1 MDKRGGRHPGCL
13 LMTAG
18 LLLIAAALLLTLN
31 NLREQEHAQTA
42 ATGALGRL
50 MEALPAVQEEEGE
63 TLLLTDAQGVPLDWP
78 LDAQGE
84 PMPWPVDESGVPQ
97 ARVTDGI
104 GRVHEWA
111 QLRADASAPLG
122 ITADAAVEAGRIDAP
137 VPAASA
143 QEEAPEG
150 VTVEAGWAQ
159 ASAPAVS
166 AQVEAPAPAV
176 SAQEEAS
183 ASTVVEAS
191 WAQASAPAVSAQAEA
206 PAPAVS
212 SREEASE
219 GAAIEANPAELPA
232 SALQEAP
239 LSGWTVNGEGAL
251 LPWVM
256 DASGNLTPWPTDSEG
271 HELSWAQLQRA
282 WSKLL
287 DVLLP
292 YLKQAAS
299 QPAFVRYPDME
310 MPTKEID
317 GETYIG
323 VVEIPSLE
331 LSLPV
336 MSDWSYP
343 QLKKA
348 PCRYVGSVYS
358 HDVVICGH
366 NYDRHFGRLKEL
378 VPGDEVRFT
387 DMDGNV
393 FRYSVCAVE
402 QLAKTAVEEMQ
413 TGDWDLTLFTCTK
426 GGVMRVTV
434 RCALEGYTVA
444 PEQEAPL

>member
-97 ARVTDGI
+97 ARVTDGT

-159 ASAPAVS
+159 VSAPAVS

-206 PAPAVS
+206 PALAVS
-212 SREEASE
+212 SREEAPE

-232 SALQEAP
+232 SALQETP

-271 HELSWAQLQRA
+271 HALSWAQLQRA

-310 MPTKEID
+310 MPMKEID

>member
-42 ATGALGRL
+42 ATGALGQL

-97 ARVTDGI
+97 ARVTDGT

-166 AQVEAPAPAV
+166 AQAEVPAPAV
-176 SAQEEAS
+176 
-183 ASTVVEAS
+183 
-191 WAQASAPAVSAQAEA
+191 P
-206 PAPAVS
+206 

-232 SALQEAP
+232 SALQEAT

-271 HELSWAQLQRA
+271 HALSWAQLQRA

-358 HDVVICGH
+358 HDAVICGH

-434 RCALEGYTVA
+434 RCALEEYTVA

>member
-97 ARVTDGI
+97 ARVTDGT

-159 ASAPAVS
+159 ASAPAGS
-166 AQVEAPAPAV
+166 AQVEAPAPA
-176 SAQEEAS
+176 AS
-183 ASTVVEAS
+183 SK
-191 WAQASAPAVSAQAEA
+191 
-206 PAPAVS
+206 
-212 SREEASE
+212 EEASE

-271 HELSWAQLQRA
+271 HALSWAQLQRA

>member
-1 MDKRGGRHPGCL
+1 M
-13 LMTAG
+13 
-18 LLLIAAALLLTLN
+18 
-31 NLREQEHAQTA
+31 
-42 ATGALGRL
+42 
-50 MEALPAVQEEEGE
+50 
-63 TLLLTDAQGVPLDWP
+63 
-78 LDAQGE
+78 
-84 PMPWPVDESGVPQ
+84 PQ
-97 ARVTDGI
+97 ARVTDGT

-191 WAQASAPAVSAQAEA
+191 WAQASAPAASAQVEA
-206 PAPAVS
+206 PAPAAS
-212 SREEASE
+212 AKEEASE

-271 HELSWAQLQRA
+271 HALSWAQLQRA

>member
-97 ARVTDGI
+97 ARVTDGT

-176 SAQEEAS
+176 S
-183 ASTVVEAS
+183 
-191 WAQASAPAVSAQAEA
+191 
-206 PAPAVS
+206 
-212 SREEASE
+212 SREEAPE

-232 SALQEAP
+232 SALQETP

-271 HELSWAQLQRA
+271 HALSWAQLQRA

-348 PCRYVGSVYS
+348 PRRYVGSVYS
-358 HDVVICGH
+358 HDAVICGH

>member
-97 ARVTDGI
+97 ARVTDGT

-122 ITADAAVEAGRIDAP
+122 ITADAAVDVGRIEAP
-137 VPAASA
+137 APAASA

-150 VTVEAGWAQ
+150 AGIEANWID

-166 AQVEAPAPAV
+166 AQVEAPAPA
-176 SAQEEAS
+176 AS
-183 ASTVVEAS
+183 AK
-191 WAQASAPAVSAQAEA
+191 
-206 PAPAVS
+206 
-212 SREEASE
+212 EEASE

-271 HELSWAQLQRA
+271 HALSWAQLQRA

-434 RCALEGYTVA
+434 RCALEEYTVA

>member
-50 MEALPAVQEEEGE
+50 IEALPAVQEEEGE

-84 PMPWPVDESGVPQ
+84 PMPWPVDKSGVPQ
-97 ARVTDGI
+97 ARVTDGT

-166 AQVEAPAPAV
+166 AQ
-176 SAQEEAS
+176 
-183 ASTVVEAS
+183 
-191 WAQASAPAVSAQAEA
+191 AEA

-212 SREEASE
+212 SREEAPE

-271 HELSWAQLQRA
+271 HALSWAQLQRA

-310 MPTKEID
+310 MPMKEID

>member
-42 ATGALGRL
+42 ATGALGQL
-50 MEALPAVQEEEGE
+50 MEALPAVQEEEGK

-97 ARVTDGI
+97 ARVTDGT

-166 AQVEAPAPAV
+166 AQVEAPAPAA
-176 SAQEEAS
+176 SSKEEA
-183 ASTVVEAS
+183 
-191 WAQASAPAVSAQAEA
+191 P
-206 PAPAVS
+206 
-212 SREEASE
+212 E

-232 SALQEAP
+232 SALQETP

-271 HELSWAQLQRA
+271 HALSWAQLQRA

-378 VPGDEVRFT
+378 IPGDEVRFT

>member
-97 ARVTDGI
+97 ARVTDGT

-111 QLRADASAPLG
+111 QLRADVSAPLG

-166 AQVEAPAPAV
+166 AQVEAPAPA
-176 SAQEEAS
+176 AS
-183 ASTVVEAS
+183 AK
-191 WAQASAPAVSAQAEA
+191 
-206 PAPAVS
+206 
-212 SREEASE
+212 EEASE

-271 HELSWAQLQRA
+271 HALSWAQLQRA

-444 PEQEAPL
+444 PEQGAPL

>member
-97 ARVTDGI
+97 ARVTDGT

-166 AQVEAPAPAV
+166 AQVEAPAPA
-176 SAQEEAS
+176 AS
-183 ASTVVEAS
+183 AK
-191 WAQASAPAVSAQAEA
+191 
-206 PAPAVS
+206 
-212 SREEASE
+212 EEASE

-251 LPWVM
+251 RPWVM

-271 HELSWAQLQRA
+271 HALSWAQLQRA

>member
-31 NLREQEHAQTA
+31 NRREQEHAQPA

-84 PMPWPVDESGVPQ
+84 PMPWPVDKSGVPQ
-97 ARVTDGI
+97 ARVTDGT

-122 ITADAAVEAGRIDAP
+122 ITADAAVDVGRIEAP
-137 VPAASA
+137 APAASA

-159 ASAPAVS
+159 ASAPAAS
-166 AQVEAPAPAV
+166 AQVEAPAPA
-176 SAQEEAS
+176 AS
-183 ASTVVEAS
+183 AK
-191 WAQASAPAVSAQAEA
+191 
-206 PAPAVS
+206 
-212 SREEASE
+212 EEASE

-271 HELSWAQLQRA
+271 HALSWAQLQRA

-310 MPTKEID
+310 MPMKEID

-387 DMDGNV
+387 DMDDNV

>member
-97 ARVTDGI
+97 ARVTDGT

-122 ITADAAVEAGRIDAP
+122 ITADAAVDVGRIEAP
-137 VPAASA
+137 APAASA

-150 VTVEAGWAQ
+150 AGIEANWID

-166 AQVEAPAPAV
+166 AQVEAPAPA
-176 SAQEEAS
+176 AS
-183 ASTVVEAS
+183 SK
-191 WAQASAPAVSAQAEA
+191 
-206 PAPAVS
+206 
-212 SREEASE
+212 EEASE

-271 HELSWAQLQRA
+271 HALSWAQLQRA

>member
-97 ARVTDGI
+97 ARVTDGT

-166 AQVEAPAPAV
+166 AQVEAPAPA
-176 SAQEEAS
+176 AS
-183 ASTVVEAS
+183 AK
-191 WAQASAPAVSAQAEA
+191 
-206 PAPAVS
+206 
-212 SREEASE
+212 EEASE

-271 HELSWAQLQRA
+271 HALSWAQLQRA